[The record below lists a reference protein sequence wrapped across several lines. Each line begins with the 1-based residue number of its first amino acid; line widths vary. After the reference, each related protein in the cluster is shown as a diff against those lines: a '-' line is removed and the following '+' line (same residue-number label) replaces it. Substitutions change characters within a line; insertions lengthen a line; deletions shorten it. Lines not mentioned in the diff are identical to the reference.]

1 MPQQMGSQQQ
11 SAKKLLE
18 QCVQQ
23 CEQMKQ
29 QMVGQTQQVQNAQAR
44 TAFQM
49 AINAVDSC
57 IAQCHTASGVIS

>member
-1 MPQQMGSQQQ
+1 MAQSPQ
-11 SAKKLLE
+11 ALLQ

-23 CEQMKQ
+23 CDQMKQ
-29 QMVGQTQQVQNAQAR
+29 QLVSSMTQIPDQKSR

-57 IAQCHTASGVIS
+57 IAQCHTAGGSL